1 VRLAAWVAIGVV
13 PVTALNIIVVL
24 PLRDGIACMLAGLTL
39 SATAISLMVFGT
51 ELALR
56 PVLEDIARYLPE
68 DFEPPAQSARLRL
81 TMATPLVAVSLTCAI
96 TVAAYADLVSS
107 GPWRMV
113 LSFGIGIVSLLI
125 GGTVIWAVVRSLR
138 NPVDELLE
146 ATKRVRAGDLS
157 TPVPIVTD
165 DELGTVS
172 SGFNRMLVE
181 LRRHER
187 ELRESRARVVAAA
200 DAARRKVERD
210 LHDGAQQQLVV
221 VGLKLGMA
229 RQLVERDP
237 PAAAAVLAELKGDL
251 DRALAELRD
260 LAHGLYPQLLE
271 SEGLSAALGDAAG
284 RAAITTE
291 VNADGAGRYPA
302 EVEAAV
308 YFCCLEALQ
317 NAGKHAGPGAR
328 ASVTLAEEAGALR
341 FEVADDGRG
350 FESSNGRPA
359 GAGLANMADRI
370 AALGGELRVSSRAG
384 SGTTISGRIPLR
396 PG

>member
-1 VRLAAWVAIGVV
+1 
-13 PVTALNIIVVL
+13 
-24 PLRDGIACMLAGLTL
+24 
-39 SATAISLMVFGT
+39 
-51 ELALR
+51 
-56 PVLEDIARYLPE
+56 
-68 DFEPPAQSARLRL
+68 
-81 TMATPLVAVSLTCAI
+81 
-96 TVAAYADLVSS
+96 
-107 GPWRMV
+107 
-113 LSFGIGIVSLLI
+113 
-125 GGTVIWAVVRSLR
+125 
-138 NPVDELLE
+138 
-146 ATKRVRAGDLS
+146 
-157 TPVPIVTD
+157 
-165 DELGTVS
+165 
-172 SGFNRMLVE
+172 
-181 LRRHER
+181 
-187 ELRESRARVVAAA
+187 
-200 DAARRKVERD
+200 
-210 LHDGAQQQLVV
+210 
-221 VGLKLGMA
+221 MA

-237 PAAAAVLAELKGDL
+237 PAAAAVLAELKDDL

-328 ASVTLAEEAGALR
+328 ALITLAEEAGALR

-350 FESSNGRPA
+350 FESSNGRPV
-359 GAGLANMADRI
+359 GVGLANMADRI